1 MKSKTADLVTVIGA
15 GMIVALQY
23 LLIFGAV
30 EVMEAVKVN
39 GMRIL
44 IALLIL
50 TR

>member
-1 MKSKTADLVTVIGA
+1 MKNKAADLLTVIGA
-15 GMIVALQY
+15 GMILTLQY

-30 EVMEAVKVN
+30 EIMEAVKAS

-50 TR
+50 AR